1 MQVTSSNV
9 KHTQD
14 LKNLINCTTNMFNSN
29 DLVPASKNI
38 EAVLTTTE
46 QRELSKK
53 FLMEQEGQ
61 VGQTSSKMYDESNL
75 TKEVFITEL
84 NKYLNICVFI
94 SYFNKKPKTKALP

>member
-14 LKNLINCTTNMFNSN
+14 LKNLINCTTNMFNIN

-53 FLMEQEGQ
+53 FLME
-61 VGQTSSKMYDESNL
+61 
-75 TKEVFITEL
+75 
-84 NKYLNICVFI
+84 
-94 SYFNKKPKTKALP
+94 

>member
-1 MQVTSSNV
+1 MNINDFIVDGKINNFFFDYMQVTSSNV

-53 FLMEQEGQ
+53 ILME
-61 VGQTSSKMYDESNL
+61 
-75 TKEVFITEL
+75 
-84 NKYLNICVFI
+84 
-94 SYFNKKPKTKALP
+94 